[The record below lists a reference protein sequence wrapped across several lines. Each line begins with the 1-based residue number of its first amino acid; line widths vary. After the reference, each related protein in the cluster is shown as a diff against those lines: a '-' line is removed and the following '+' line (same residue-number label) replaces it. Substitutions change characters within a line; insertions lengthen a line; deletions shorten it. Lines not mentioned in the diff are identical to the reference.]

1 MDNTLPLYSFSSYTW
16 VLQAITFLYQ
26 NRHLPPKY
34 HSYKTIYD
42 FEYDK
47 VIFFADYSSSLQEY
61 VLWIVNENTRINPQ
75 NKAPHCTWPVN
86 DHSQHAG
93 LSLIFQVVRYMQ
105 LVGGELNGWKVL

>member
-1 MDNTLPLYSFSSYTW
+1 MDNTLPLSSFSIHLGSTGNH
-16 VLQAITFLYQ
+16 FLYQ
-26 NRHLPPKY
+26 NQHLPPKY
-34 HSYKTIYD
+34 HSYKTIHY

-61 VLWIVNENTRINPQ
+61 VLWIVNKNTRINPQ
-75 NKAPHCTWPVN
+75 NKAPHCTWPVS

-105 LVGGELNGWKVL
+105 LVGSELNGWKVL